1 MEKKTHQKP
10 VIGPEETIQNWLKT
24 VSKHKPEEIVN
35 LYTTD
40 GVLLGT
46 LADNIKK
53 GREYVIEYFNEFVK
67 KKPTGEITSFFVQES
82 DNFAIVDGTYT
93 FHLMSNGQVDSLPA
107 RFTFVLKNVN
117 GKWLIATHHSSK
129 QPN

>member
-1 MEKKTHQKP
+1 MEKKIHQKP
-10 VIGPEETIQNWLKT
+10 VIGPEETIQNWLKI

-67 KKPTGEITSFFVQES
+67 KKPTGEITSFFIQES
-82 DNFAIVDGTYT
+82 KYFAIVDGTYT
-93 FHLMSNGQVDSLPA
+93 FHLINNGQVDLLPA

>member
-1 MEKKTHQKP
+1 MENKIYKKP
-10 VIGPEETIQNWLKT
+10 IIGPEKTIENWLKI
-24 VSKHKPEEIVN
+24 VSKHKPKDIVN
-35 LYTTD
+35 LYTKD

-53 GREYVIEYFNEFVK
+53 GRGHVIEYFNEFVK

-82 DNFAIVDGTYT
+82 KDFAIVDGTYT
-93 FHLMSNGQVDSLPA
+93 FHLIDNGQLDSIPA
-107 RFTFVLKNVN
+107 RFTFVLKNMN